1 MKLRALESKTKMSPP
16 TSPSPGFWSH
26 WRRTRYGFAA
36 LVFVTLIA
44 IHSALRLVLYVSFRP
59 EGTGLFADT
68 LKAFFIGL
76 HRDIFV
82 ALLSSLPLL
91 FWFVLVPNRWFGR
104 AWHKFLFTGATLCYW
119 LGQAYLL
126 FAEYFFFEEFR
137 SRFNPVAVDYLLY
150 PHEVFI
156 NIWDS
161 YPVVKVLLS
170 CVLFS
175 VAWTVAARFEFHRM
189 WEIPVPKRQRLAVFA
204 LAVGAWFALMPTV
217 SLKTA
222 RFSDERLLN
231 ELSNN
236 GTLAFIGA
244 AWTRH
249 LDFNAFYK
257 TLPLDE
263 AYARARKLLKEPHTE
278 FVGDAKSIRRRV
290 SGDPAK
296 PRLNIVLILEES
308 LGSEFWGSLGRTNT
322 TCTPE
327 MDKLALTEGL
337 LFTNIF
343 ATGNRT
349 VRGFEG
355 VLSSFPPLPG
365 DSIVKRDL
373 SQNVESVA
381 RVLKRDQYNT
391 LFLYGGRGVFDG
403 MRAYSMNNGYDRFI
417 EQQHIENPSFTTIWG
432 VADEDLFK
440 RANLEFRTL
449 ARTNQPFFGT
459 VLSVSNHK
467 PYTYPKGRI
476 AADPDKRQR
485 EHAVL
490 YSDWCLGEFFR
501 AAKKESYWTNTIFVV
516 VADHGARVYG
526 SQSIP
531 IHSYEIPLVFLGP
544 AVVKE
549 PAQLGQLGCSM
560 DVVPTILGMLG
571 RPYDTMFFGRD
582 LLRGPPEGHL
592 ALFNHNRDIGIYQ
605 KERLIVYGMRKHIE
619 YYEGNP
625 KLVDLKHLAKPGA
638 AEFELEHN
646 GISLFQVADDL
657 YINRRYRID
666 P

>member
-1 MKLRALESKTKMSPP
+1 MESPHP
-16 TSPSPGFWSH
+16 TPTRHFWNH
-26 WRRTRYGFAA
+26 WRHTRYGFAA
-36 LVFVTLIA
+36 AVAVTLVV
-44 IHSALRLVLYVSFRP
+44 IHSALRLFLYVSFRP
-59 EGTGLFADT
+59 EGSGLFLDT
-68 LKAFFIGL
+68 LRAFFVGL
-76 HRDIFV
+76 HRDLFV
-82 ALLSSLPLL
+82 ALLGTLPLL
-91 FWFVLVPNRWFGR
+91 GWFLLVPNRWFGKL
-104 AWHKFLFTGATLCYW
+104 WHRLLFTAATLLFW
-119 LGQAYLL
+119 LLNVYLL

-137 SRFNPVAVDYLLY
+137 SRFNTVAVDYLLY

-161 YPVVKVLLS
+161 YPVVKVLLT
-170 CVLFS
+170 CVTFS
-175 VAWTVAARFEFHRM
+175 LVWTLLARRAFRGM
-189 WEIPVPKRQRLAVFA
+189 WQLPVPRRQRLLALAFA
-204 LAVGAWFALMPTV
+204 LAASVALSPTI
-217 SLKTA
+217 SLKGA

-249 LDFNAFYK
+249 LDFTAFYK
-257 TLPLDE
+257 TVPLDE
-263 AYARARKLLKEPHTE
+263 AYQRARTLLKEPHTE
-278 FVGDAKSIRRRV
+278 FVETGRSIRRRV
-290 SGDPAK
+290 SGDSARPK
-296 PRLNIVLILEES
+296 HNVILILEES
-308 LGSEFWGSLGRTNT
+308 LGSEFWGSLGRTNE

-327 MDKLALTEGL
+327 MDRLALTEGL

-381 RVLKRDQYNT
+381 RVLKRDGYQT
-391 LFLYGGRGVFDG
+391 LFLYGGRGIFDG
-403 MRAYSMNNGYDRFI
+403 MRAYSLDNGYDRFI

-440 RANLEFRTL
+440 RAVTEFRTL
-449 ARTNQPFFGT
+449 ANTGKPFLGT

-476 AADPDKRQR
+476 AADPDARRR

-544 AVVKE
+544 VAVQK
-549 PAQLGQLGCSM
+549 PAQLGQLGCSL
-560 DVVPTILGMLG
+560 DVVPTVLGMLG
-571 RPYDTMFFGRD
+571 RPYETMFFGRD
-582 LLRGPPEGHL
+582 LLRSPQTGNL
-592 ALFNHNRDIGIYQ
+592 AVFNHNRDIGIYQ
-605 KERLIVYGMRKHIE
+605 HERLIVYGMRKGIE
-619 YYEGNP
+619 YYAGNP
-625 KLVDLKHLAKPGA
+625 KLVDLKKMPHPGP

-646 GISLFQVADDL
+646 GISLFQVADHL
-657 YINRRYRID
+657 YINQRYRID